1 VADIVTVVDSSGS
14 IGEADFEKAKQF
26 LASLV
31 DLLLTA
37 SPNNTRIGMVVYGN
51 DATDIFDLNNNLTR
65 SDLNS
70 TILSMRYLAEDTN
83 TPAGLNKAV
92 GMFNNATTRP
102 GVPHILICLTDGNH
116 NRGNLTLAIKE
127 VREANITSL
136 AVGIGTDIS
145 DIELLRIALDEPS
158 GVFLV
163 KDFSALYDFV
173 YRMSEGTCDTAQSP
187 EVGED
192 VTDDLV
198 QLEYRFYVFT
208 IPAGSGLTIRI
219 EVGLGGVNGW
229 YSRSEPNPSSAIND
243 GEIRDGWLYVP
254 YLGGNGKQD
263 GGGDEVV
270 FVSIQGTEDSNEYT
284 ISTVEGNQVST
295 TEPPTTEPEVP
306 TTQPAVTTTTTP
318 NPTTVPSGSNNQVQ
332 IGSALLI
339 TFFHVLFMCKFI

>member
-1 VADIVTVVDSSGS
+1 
-14 IGEADFEKAKQF
+14 
-26 LASLV
+26 
-31 DLLLTA
+31 
-37 SPNNTRIGMVVYGN
+37 MVLYGN

-70 TILSMRYLAEDTN
+70 TILSVRHLSESTN
-83 TPAGLNKAV
+83 TPAGLNRAV
-92 GMFNNATTRP
+92 GMFNNATARP
-102 GVPHILICLTDGNH
+102 GVPQILICLTDGYH
-116 NRGNLTLAIKE
+116 NMGNLSNAIEE
-127 VREANITSL
+127 VREANITSF
-136 AVGIGTDIS
+136 AVGIGSGIS
-145 DIELLRIALDEPS
+145 NNELLQIALDEPS

-208 IPAGSGLTIRI
+208 VPAGSGLTIRI
-219 EVGLGGVNGW
+219 EIGLGGVNGW

-254 YLGGNGKQD
+254 HLGGTGKQD

-284 ISTVEGNQVST
+284 ISTVEGNQVSST
-295 TEPPTTEPEVP
+295 TV
-306 TTQPAVTTTTTP
+306 PAVTTTTTT

-332 IGSALLI
+332 IGSALLL
-339 TFFHVLFMCKFI
+339 TFFPVLFRCKLI

>member
-219 EVGLGGVNGW
+219 EIGLGGVNGW

-254 YLGGNGKQD
+254 HLGGNGKHA

-270 FVSIQGTEDSNEYT
+270 FVSVQGTQDSNEYT
-284 ISTVEGNQVST
+284 ISTVEGNQVSS
-295 TEPPTTEPEVP
+295 
-306 TTQPAVTTTTTP
+306 
-318 NPTTVPSGSNNQVQ
+318 TTVPTVQ
-332 IGSALLI
+332 IGSGLLI
-339 TFFHVLFMCKFI
+339 TFFPVLFMCKLV